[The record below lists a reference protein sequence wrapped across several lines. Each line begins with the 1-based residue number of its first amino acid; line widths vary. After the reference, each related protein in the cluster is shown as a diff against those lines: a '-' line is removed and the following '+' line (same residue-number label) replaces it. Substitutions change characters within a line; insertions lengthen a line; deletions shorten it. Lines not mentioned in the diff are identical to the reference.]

1 MDGQAGEVA
10 GELSG
15 ESESKLKVETQSG
28 ASADYAD
35 GRRLKIRIW
44 KSEDSR
50 KKNLRKFA
58 AGRIR
63 PAGGSV

>member
-1 MDGQAGEVA
+1 MLKADISARSE
-10 GELSG
+10 SG
-15 ESESKLKVETQSG
+15 SESKLKVETQSG

-63 PAGGSV
+63 PTGGSV